1 MRAKLSTGLAAIGL
15 CLVLA
20 GCAAGASESFSVQP
34 HKHRPTREQLVAQA
48 MLQEAKA
55 RKFQAPPK
63 GYHYAA
69 PVECRVDSRHGFH
82 SEPIYLCKI
91 TIAKLKD
98 THLYEWGAWYR
109 GALHTHNTDP
119 TLIKTITGPFD
130 PPF

>member
-63 GYHYAA
+63 GYH
-69 PVECRVDSRHGFH
+69 F
-82 SEPIYLCKI
+82 
-91 TIAKLKD
+91 TIAKLKH

-109 GALHTHNTDP
+109 GALHTHDTDP